1 MFGIMDIIIIAAGA
15 YILYAW
21 YLLMYRGEI
30 REGVLVPQ
38 GMAKRC
44 KDLDGYR
51 KYIGPKVLVFGL
63 IALVSGGVN
72 LYSDYV
78 SPIPTAVYLI
88 VTALFFAVLIWF
100 ILQIKKAQKE
110 FFYQ

>member
-38 GMAKRC
+38 GMAKR
-44 KDLDGYR
+44 
-51 KYIGPKVLVFGL
+51 
-63 IALVSGGVN
+63 
-72 LYSDYV
+72 
-78 SPIPTAVYLI
+78 
-88 VTALFFAVLIWF
+88 
-100 ILQIKKAQKE
+100 
-110 FFYQ
+110 